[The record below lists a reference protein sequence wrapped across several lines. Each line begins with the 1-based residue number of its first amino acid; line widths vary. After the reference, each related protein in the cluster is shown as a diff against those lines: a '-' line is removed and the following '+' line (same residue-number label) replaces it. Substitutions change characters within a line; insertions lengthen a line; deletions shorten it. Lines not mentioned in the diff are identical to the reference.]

1 VNGSV
6 LVVDDDIDTAQLL
19 RDGLRRRGLS
29 VNSVHSAADC
39 LDRLETDAV
48 DVVVTDIYMS
58 DVTGLELCEQIRQ
71 RYPEVLSI
79 VITGQSTLEN
89 AIGAIR
95 AGAYDFIL
103 KPIKLD
109 TLAVA
114 VGRALAH
121 LLLLRELR
129 HLRTVVESNPIDG
142 IVGTSPAIRET
153 IDMVRRVSDSDAT
166 VLITGESGT
175 GKELVARAVHRLS
188 PRRNEPFVAVN
199 CAAMPAPLLESELF
213 GHVRGAFTDAKSARP
228 GLFIQAGRGTI
239 FLDEIGEMPAE
250 MQVKLLRVLQEREI
264 RPVGGD
270 EEQPFHA
277 RVLAATN
284 RNLEI
289 EVEQRR
295 FREDLFYRINV
306 VTLHVP
312 PLRARSGDILLLAQ
326 YFLRRIAQRIAKPV
340 RGFSGPAARMLLD
353 YDWPGN
359 VRELENCI
367 ERAVAL
373 CRLDE
378 VTVDDLPTK
387 VQEFHVTR
395 IVIPAG
401 PAGSPDAM
409 ITMEEMERRYVRQV
423 LEAVRGNKTHAAR
436 ILGIDRRSL
445 YRRLETPYEASRAVP
460 PQEPVP
466 APTPA
471 AIERAETESD

>member
-1 VNGSV
+1 
-6 LVVDDDIDTAQLL
+6 
-19 RDGLRRRGLS
+19 
-29 VNSVHSAADC
+29 
-39 LDRLETDAV
+39 
-48 DVVVTDIYMS
+48 
-58 DVTGLELCEQIRQ
+58 
-71 RYPEVLSI
+71 
-79 VITGQSTLEN
+79 
-89 AIGAIR
+89 
-95 AGAYDFIL
+95 
-103 KPIKLD
+103 
-109 TLAVA
+109 
-114 VGRALAH
+114 
-121 LLLLRELR
+121 
-129 HLRTVVESNPIDG
+129 
-142 IVGTSPAIRET
+142 
-153 IDMVRRVSDSDAT
+153 MVRRVSDSDAT
-166 VLITGESGT
+166 VLISGESGT

-213 GHVRGAFTDAKSARP
+213 GHVRGAFTDAKTARP
-228 GLFIQAGRGTI
+228 GLFIQAGAGTI
-239 FLDEIGEMPAE
+239 FLDEIGEMPPE
-250 MQVKLLRVLQEREI
+250 MQVKLLRVLQERMI

-270 EEQPFHA
+270 EEQPFRA

-284 RNLEI
+284 RNLEA

-326 YFLRRIAQRIAKPV
+326 HFVRRIAQRIAKPV
-340 RGFSGPAARMLLD
+340 KGFSSAAARMLLD

-401 PAGSPDAM
+401 PTASPDAM

-445 YRRLETPYEASRAVP
+445 YRRLETPYQASRPVP
-460 PQEPVP
+460 PPEAAAAAAPP
-466 APTPA
+466 AVEEQPKTGD
-471 AIERAETESD
+471 TE